1 MIKSMSERL
10 GALIIANVLAAS
22 TVAGMS
28 AIGMWI
34 GIIVSPGEA
43 GLGNAIGW
51 GLLFGLLAAL
61 YGFIISFPVYL
72 VGLIVVGIPTWWILH
87 NSGRV
92 SAGAFSITAAIE
104 SVLAGAIVFRLLA
117 PGAELAAPLLAIP
130 GGLAGWI
137 IWRRSYKAV
146 TPPPAP
152 PS

>member
-1 MIKSMSERL
+1 MIKSMAERL

-22 TVAGMS
+22 TIAGMS
-28 AIGMWI
+28 ATGMWI

-61 YGFIISFPVYL
+61 YGFIIAFPVYL

-87 NSGRV
+87 KSGRV

-104 SVLAGAIVFRLLA
+104 SVLAGVIVFRLLA

-137 IWRRSYKAV
+137 IWRRGYKAV

>member
-1 MIKSMSERL
+1 MIKSMSDRL
-10 GALIIANVLAAS
+10 GTLIIANVLAAS
-22 TVAGMS
+22 TTAGMS

-34 GIIVSPGEA
+34 SIIVSPGET
-43 GLGNAIGW
+43 GLGNALGG

-87 NSGRV
+87 NSGRTSV
-92 SAGAFSITAAIE
+92 GAFSITAAIE
-104 SVLAGAIVFRLLA
+104 SVIAGAIVFRLLA
-117 PGAELAAPLLAIP
+117 PGTELAAPLLAIP

-137 IWRRSYKAV
+137 IWRRSYRPL